1 MPSDDYYQ
9 TLGVS
14 KTATQDEIRKAYK
27 KLARQYHPDVKPGDE
42 AAAEKFKEISEAYD
56 VLGDKEKREKYDR
69 YGSAW
74 KHAEAQGAGG
84 QYHWAGG
91 AGGAGA
97 GPIDIEELFGSGF
110 DFHDLFG
117 GGRGAR
123 TRTQAAPRRGADLTT
138 EIHVSFETAA
148 LGGEH
153 DLHYRIDGSPQ
164 QITVKIPAGI
174 EGGQQ
179 IRLAGQ
185 GSPGRNG
192 GPAGDLLVTVHV
204 GAHPWFQREG
214 NRLLLELPLTPAEAA
229 LGTRVEVPTLQEGP
243 VMLTVPPG
251 TSSGMKLRLKGKGL
265 IDRKT
270 KQVGDQFVT
279 VRIVVPKSLS
289 DEERELYEQLQQLGH
304 ENPRANLWNG

>member
-27 KLARQYHPDVKPGDE
+27 KLARQYHPDVKPDD
-42 AAAEKFKEISEAYD
+42 AVAAEKFKEIQEAYD

-69 YGSAW
+69 FGANW
-74 KHAEAQGAGG
+74 KHAGAQGGPGG
-84 QYHWAGG
+84 QHHWSGGSGG
-91 AGGAGA
+91 AG
-97 GPIDIEELFGSGF
+97 PVDIEELFGGGF

-117 GGRGAR
+117 GGRGGR
-123 TRTQAAPRRGADLTT
+123 SRTQAPPRKGADLKTA
-138 EIHVSFETAA
+138 IHVSFETAA

-153 DLHYRIDGSPQ
+153 DLHYRVDGSAQ
-164 QITVKIPAGI
+164 QIAVKIPAGI
-174 EGGQQ
+174 EPGQQ

-185 GSPGRNG
+185 GSPGLNG
-192 GPAGDLLVTVHV
+192 GPAGDLLITVNV

-229 LGTRVEVPTLQEGP
+229 LGIRVEVPTLQEGP

-279 VRIVVPKSLS
+279 IKIVVPKSLS
-289 DEERELYEQLQQLGH
+289 KEESELYDQLQQLDH
-304 ENPRANLWNG
+304 ENPRANLWNS